1 MEQSR
6 AWLVGGTGGSG
17 GDRGAAHMRRT
28 ASLDA
33 IFNKGSKDTEPRFS
47 LLLLNKATQTPEEW
61 VPCCLAEVTPGCGGC
76 SVENS
81 NGSVANSGS
90 SGSSSGN
97 SSRRASGSVPSSPW
111 PTGGAPPPTSGENFE
126 KFIRQ
131 SERIRKAPERRDP
144 DTVPFTAITPSLR
157 SLTPASKLTWSCIQ
171 QDGRR
176 APIPDY
182 FRFRRSVNTQTPAR
196 YSSEASGN
204 GSNQS
209 TPPSMSPTF
218 SPPPVQVATPPDS
231 PPGSLRLSTITSP
244 HINKFLAREPPDGC
258 EKNWDHYSLLIG
270 QQQNLQPFLPFLPS
284 LGSAFY
290 APGRTSGPGRG
301 PATTTSEVG
310 QQEITET
317 PSATSETSDFLD
329 ADSPS
334 HHHQHQQQYMCESSE
349 PCQKSPM
356 ACSSTTQ

>member
-1 MEQSR
+1 R

-17 GDRGAAHMRRT
+17 RDRGAAHMRRT

-111 PTGGAPPPTSGENFE
+111 PTGGAPPPSSGENFE

-131 SERIRKAPERRDP
+131 RLQRANKEGSGAAGSRHSPIHGDHSVLAKPYACVQTHTCTASNEGSIRSASVLQLPRPLLPRFRSSVEELNQEIERLVLRPQSHHGSEEEDE
-144 DTVPFTAITPSLR
+144 
-157 SLTPASKLTWSCIQ
+157 WSCIQ

-258 EKNWDHYSLLIG
+258 EKVSLKH
-270 QQQNLQPFLPFLPS
+270 
-284 LGSAFY
+284 
-290 APGRTSGPGRG
+290 
-301 PATTTSEVG
+301 SE
-310 QQEITET
+310 
-317 PSATSETSDFLD
+317 D
-329 ADSPS
+329 
-334 HHHQHQQQYMCESSE
+334 
-349 PCQKSPM
+349 K
-356 ACSSTTQ
+356 